1 MQSFKISI
9 FSLIFVLVIL
19 ISAIHYRVDIK
30 NSIILDIASGS
41 STSSI
46 ATSLH
51 ENKIILNPTVFKIYV
66 RISSND
72 HKFKAGEYKFK
83 STQSI
88 HSIVDKL
95 TKGDFFYRKLTL
107 LPGSTISNILKLG
120 NSEGLFNDLENDPE
134 NLLKKYGINLQ
145 EGIFFP
151 DTFFYLKG
159 EKFSSILL
167 KSNEKWK
174 KISKEL
180 WSNRNLNLPLKNLN
194 EAVTL
199 ASIIEKEGQ
208 EKRKIAGVFV
218 NRLNKN
224 MKLQSDPTVIYALG
238 NEFDGNLT
246 RKNLRID
253 NPYNTYRYRGL
264 PPGPISIVS
273 YDSLEAA
280 LNPLLTDYLYFVSMG
295 NGFHKFS
302 KTLTEHN
309 EAVLKYQINGR

>member
-9 FSLIFVLVIL
+9 FSLIFVFVIL
-19 ISAIHYRVDIK
+19 LSVVHYRVEVK
-30 NSIILDIASGS
+30 NTIILDIANGS
-41 STSSI
+41 STSTI

-51 ENKIILNPTVFKIYV
+51 ENKIILNPTIFKIYV
-66 RISSND
+66 RLSSND

-120 NSEGLFNDLENDPE
+120 NSEGLFNDLETDPE

-159 EKFSSILL
+159 ENFSSILI
-167 KSNEKWK
+167 KSYEKWK
-174 KISKEL
+174 KISKDL
-180 WSNRNLNLPLKNLN
+180 WINRNLNLPFKNLN

-199 ASIIEKEGQ
+199 ASIIEKEGL

-309 EAVLKYQINGR
+309 EAVLKYQINDR

>member
-19 ISAIHYRVDIK
+19 LSAIHYRVEIK
-30 NSIILDIASGS
+30 NTIILDIANGS

-51 ENKIILNPTVFKIYV
+51 ENKIIFNPTIFKIYV
-66 RISSND
+66 RLSSND

-151 DTFFYLKG
+151 DTFFPA
-159 EKFSSILL
+159 E
-167 KSNEKWK
+167 
-174 KISKEL
+174 
-180 WSNRNLNLPLKNLN
+180 
-194 EAVTL
+194 
-199 ASIIEKEGQ
+199 II
-208 EKRKIAGVFV
+208 
-218 NRLNKN
+218 
-224 MKLQSDPTVIYALG
+224 
-238 NEFDGNLT
+238 
-246 RKNLRID
+246 
-253 NPYNTYRYRGL
+253 
-264 PPGPISIVS
+264 
-273 YDSLEAA
+273 
-280 LNPLLTDYLYFVSMG
+280 
-295 NGFHKFS
+295 
-302 KTLTEHN
+302 
-309 EAVLKYQINGR
+309 

>member
-9 FSLIFVLVIL
+9 FSLIFVLVTL
-19 ISAIHYRVDIK
+19 LSAIHYRVEIK
-30 NSIILDIASGS
+30 NTTILDIASGS

-51 ENKIILNPTVFKIYV
+51 KNKIILNPTIFKIYA
-66 RISSND
+66 RLSSND

-88 HSIVDKL
+88 YSIVDKL
-95 TKGDFFYRKLTL
+95 TKGDFYYRNLTL

-120 NSEGLFNDLENDPE
+120 KSEGLLNDLATDPE
-134 NLLKKYGINLQ
+134 KLLKIYGINLQ

-159 EKFSSILL
+159 ESFSSILL
-167 KSNEKWK
+167 KSNKKWK

-180 WSNRNLNLPLKNLN
+180 WNNRNLNLPFKNLN

-199 ASIIEKEGQ
+199 ASIIEKEGL
-208 EKRKIAGVFV
+208 EKRKIAGVFI

-238 NEFDGNLT
+238 NDFDGNLT
-246 RKNLRID
+246 RKNLQID
-253 NPYNTYRYRGL
+253 NPYNTYRYKGL

-309 EAVLKYQINGR
+309 KAVLKYQINDR

>member
-46 ATSLH
+46 ATNLH

-95 TKGDFFYRKLTL
+95 TNGDFFYRKLTL

-120 NSEGLFNDLENDPE
+120 NSEGLINDLATDPE
-134 NLLKKYGINLQ
+134 KLLKK
-145 EGIFFP
+145 
-151 DTFFYLKG
+151 
-159 EKFSSILL
+159 
-167 KSNEKWK
+167 
-174 KISKEL
+174 
-180 WSNRNLNLPLKNLN
+180 
-194 EAVTL
+194 
-199 ASIIEKEGQ
+199 
-208 EKRKIAGVFV
+208 KRYK
-218 NRLNKN
+218 
-224 MKLQSDPTVIYALG
+224 
-238 NEFDGNLT
+238 LT
-246 RKNLRID
+246 RRDIFSRHFFLSQRRKFL
-253 NPYNTYRYRGL
+253 
-264 PPGPISIVS
+264 
-273 YDSLEAA
+273 
-280 LNPLLTDYLYFVSMG
+280 LN
-295 NGFHKFS
+295 
-302 KTLTEHN
+302 
-309 EAVLKYQINGR
+309 INQV

>member
-9 FSLIFVLVIL
+9 FSLIFVLVTL
-19 ISAIHYRVDIK
+19 LSAIHYRVEIK
-30 NSIILDIASGS
+30 NTTILDIASGS

-51 ENKIILNPTVFKIYV
+51 KNKIILNPTIFKIYA
-66 RISSND
+66 RLSSND

-88 HSIVDKL
+88 YSIVDKL
-95 TKGDFFYRKLTL
+95 TKGDFYYRNLTL

-120 NSEGLFNDLENDPE
+120 NSEGLLNDLATDPE
-134 NLLKKYGINLQ
+134 KLLKIYGINLQ

-159 EKFSSILL
+159 ESFSSILL
-167 KSNEKWK
+167 KSNKKWK
-174 KISKEL
+174 KISKKL
-180 WSNRNLNLPLKNLN
+180 WNNRNLNLPFKNLN

-199 ASIIEKEGQ
+199 ASIIEKEGL
-208 EKRKIAGVFV
+208 EKRKIAGVFI

-238 NEFDGNLT
+238 NDFDGNLT
-246 RKNLRID
+246 RKNLQID
-253 NPYNTYRYRGL
+253 NPYNTYRYKGL

-309 EAVLKYQINGR
+309 KAVLKYQINDR

>member
-19 ISAIHYRVDIK
+19 ISAIHYRIDIK

-51 ENKIILNPTVFKIYV
+51 ENKIIFNPTIFKIYV
-66 RISSND
+66 RLSSND

-159 EKFSSILL
+159 ENFSSILI

-174 KISKEL
+174 KISKDL
-180 WSNRNLNLPLKNLN
+180 WINRNLNLPFKNLN
-194 EAVTL
+194 EAITL
-199 ASIIEKEGQ
+199 ASIIEKEGL

-309 EAVLKYQINGR
+309 EAVLKYQINDR

>member
-19 ISAIHYRVDIK
+19 LSVIHYRVDIK

-51 ENKIILNPTVFKIYV
+51 KNKIILNPTIFKIYA
-66 RISSND
+66 RLSSND

-95 TKGDFFYRKLTL
+95 TKGDFYYRNLTI

-120 NSEGLFNDLENDPE
+120 NSEGLLNDLATDPE
-134 NLLKKYGINLQ
+134 NMLRIYGINLQ

-159 EKFSSILL
+159 ESFSSILL
-167 KSNEKWK
+167 KSNKKWK

-180 WSNRNLNLPLKNLN
+180 WNNRNLNLPFKNLN

-199 ASIIEKEGQ
+199 ASIIEKEGL

-238 NEFDGNLT
+238 NDFDGNLT
-246 RKNLRID
+246 RKNLQID
-253 NPYNTYRYRGL
+253 NPYNTYRYKGL

-309 EAVLKYQINGR
+309 KAVLKYQINDR

>member
-19 ISAIHYRVDIK
+19 LLTIHYRLDVK

-46 ATSLH
+46 ATSLY

-66 RISSND
+66 RFSSND

-83 STQSI
+83 SPQSI

-208 EKRKIAGVFV
+208 EKRKIAGVFI

-238 NEFDGNLT
+238 SEFDGNLT
-246 RKNLRID
+246 RKNLQID
-253 NPYNTYRYRGL
+253 NPYNTYRHKGL

>member
-1 MQSFKISI
+1 VQSFKISI
-9 FSLIFVLVIL
+9 FSLIFVLVTL
-19 ISAIHYRVDIK
+19 LSAIHYRVEIK
-30 NSIILDIASGS
+30 NTTILDIASGS

-51 ENKIILNPTVFKIYV
+51 KNKIILNPTIFKIYA
-66 RISSND
+66 RLSSND

-88 HSIVDKL
+88 YSIVDKL
-95 TKGDFFYRKLTL
+95 TKGDFYYRNLTL

-120 NSEGLFNDLENDPE
+120 NSEGLLNDLATDPE
-134 NLLKKYGINLQ
+134 KLLKIYGINLQ

-159 EKFSSILL
+159 ESFSSILL
-167 KSNEKWK
+167 KSNKKWK
-174 KISKEL
+174 KISKKL
-180 WSNRNLNLPLKNLN
+180 WNNRNLNLPFKNLN

-199 ASIIEKEGQ
+199 ASIIEKEGL
-208 EKRKIAGVFV
+208 EKRKIAGVFI

-238 NEFDGNLT
+238 NDFDGNLT
-246 RKNLRID
+246 RKNLQID
-253 NPYNTYRYRGL
+253 NPYNTYRYKGL

-309 EAVLKYQINGR
+309 KAVLKYQINDR

>member
-1 MQSFKISI
+1 VQSFKISI
-9 FSLIFVLVIL
+9 FSLIFVFVIL
-19 ISAIHYRVDIK
+19 LSVIHYRVEIK
-30 NSIILDIASGS
+30 NTIILDIANGS

-51 ENKIILNPTVFKIYV
+51 ENKIILNPIVFNIYV

-72 HKFKAGEYKFK
+72 HKFKAGEYEFR
-83 STQSI
+83 SAQSI
-88 HSIVDKL
+88 HTIVGKL

-107 LPGSTISNILKLG
+107 LPGTTISNILKIG
-120 NSEGLFNDLENDPE
+120 NSEGLINDLEVNPDK
-134 NLLKKYGINLQ
+134 LLKKHGIKIQ

-151 DTFFYLKG
+151 DTYFYLKG
-159 EKFSSILL
+159 EKFSSVLL
-167 KSNEKWK
+167 RSNEKWNQ
-174 KISKEL
+174 ISEEL
-180 WSNRNLNLPLKNLN
+180 WTNRNLNLPFKNLK

-199 ASIIEKEGQ
+199 ASIIEKEGL

-246 RKNLRID
+246 RKNLRVD
-253 NPYNTYRYRGL
+253 NPYNTYRYKGL

-280 LNPLLTDYLYFVSMG
+280 LNPFMTDYLYFVSMG

-309 EAVLKYQINGR
+309 EAVLKYQINDR